1 MLSSTIVS
9 RLQVYQTRFKI
20 KKTLDDYLPNLPTDS
35 YCLQLLRTYQTELV
49 SFNSSNKQTP
59 QLQQRSDVCC
69 VLQQE
74 RAQQLR
80 VVRER
85 FPQVSTV
92 KLCPLFQVST
102 VVLEGDDNFVYVAPN
117 HLQSVLY
124 QALRRR
130 GSVSRGLLTSKKRFC
145 LG

>member
-1 MLSSTIVS
+1 M
-9 RLQVYQTRFKI
+9 
-20 KKTLDDYLPNLPTDS
+20 
-35 YCLQLLRTYQTELV
+35 
-49 SFNSSNKQTP
+49 
-59 QLQQRSDVCC
+59 CC
-69 VLQQE
+69 ILQQE

-92 KLCPLFQVST
+92 KLCPLFQVGA
-102 VVLEGDDNFVYVAPN
+102 VVLEEDDNFVYVAPN

-130 GSVSRGLLTSKKRFC
+130 GPSVGDC
-145 LG
+145 LHVNQDSVLVNFEKGNNLASNSGMTWG